1 MPVKKPVVTPWA
13 PGHKHPTRM
22 PHKDMAP
29 LIQAAGIPFAASTA
43 KLGNFRGDSVSW
55 DLHVS
60 ELWGQMAWMVVSYGR
75 RSEIVGAFDVVWP

>member
-1 MPVKKPVVTPWA
+1 MDVGSHAVKKPVVTPWA
-13 PGHKHPTRM
+13 PGHKHQTRM
-22 PHKDMAP
+22 PHKTW
-29 LIQAAGIPFAASTA
+29 PFAASTA

-75 RSEIVGAFDVVWP
+75 RSEIVGAFDVVWPCQ

>member
-1 MPVKKPVVTPWA
+1 MGAGTQAPDTDATP
-13 PGHKHPTRM
+13 
-22 PHKDMAP
+22 DMAP

-60 ELWGQMAWMVVSYGR
+60 ELWGQMAWRVVSYGR
-75 RSEIVGAFDVVWP
+75 RSEIVSAFDVVWACQ